1 MHLILH
7 LLNEC
12 RNYLF
17 HERTN
22 SHKDNK
28 KMTMVPPVTHACYM
42 EEPGF
47 TPDLYLPQCFSNVG
61 APWDLRV
68 AFSYKAAVWNESEC
82 RKE

>member
-12 RNYLF
+12 RKYMF

-22 SHKDNK
+22 LHKENK
-28 KMTMVPPVTHACYM
+28 KMTMVPPMSYARYM

-47 TPDLYLPQCFSNVG
+47 RPNLYLPQYFSNVG
-61 APWDLRV
+61 AP
-68 AFSYKAAVWNESEC
+68 
-82 RKE
+82 